1 MRCSESLEVAAL
13 ERPAFAVLAA
23 FAAFLAL
30 ALSASER
37 FAADS

>member
-13 ERPAFAVLAA
+13 ERPAFAA
-23 FAAFLAL
+23 FAAFPAL